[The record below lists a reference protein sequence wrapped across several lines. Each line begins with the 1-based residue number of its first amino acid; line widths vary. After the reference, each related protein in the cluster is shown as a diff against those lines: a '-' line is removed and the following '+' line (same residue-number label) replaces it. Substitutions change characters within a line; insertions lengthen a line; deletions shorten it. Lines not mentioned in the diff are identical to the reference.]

1 MHDEWRDLPGSE
13 PFPPHLS
20 MTVDARQAHV
30 GTNIGAPSMQ
40 VVHEAPDG
48 TQVRWTL
55 YDAWEQAV
63 CSYDAVVRNNG
74 FEAGIPAPYA
84 AELGAGRWKVRVVE
98 R

>member
-13 PFPPHLS
+13 PFPPHLP
-20 MTVDARQAHV
+20 MTVDARYAHV

-55 YDAWEQAV
+55 YDAV
-63 CSYDAVVRNNG
+63 IRNNG
-74 FEAGIPAPYA
+74 FEASIPVPYA
-84 AELGAGRWKVRVVE
+84 SELGARRWKVRVVA